1 MARIDFY
8 ILPDTTL
15 DARLQFACKLAE
27 TIHRKGYRLHLHCED
42 KALAEQADEAL
53 WQFRDDAYLPHA
65 LEDSELA
72 ASVPIT
78 LGWQQLPVPTEET
91 ALLNLHPD
99 IPEGIEHF
107 ARVAEII
114 NQHQHVLV
122 AKRACWQRYK
132 ALGHE
137 VVPHKLG

>member
-15 DARLQFACKLAE
+15 EARLQFAYKLAE

-42 KALAEQADEAL
+42 KALAEQADDAL
-53 WQFRDDAYLPHA
+53 WQFREDAYLPHA
-65 LEDSELA
+65 LEDSDLA
-72 ASVPIT
+72 DSVPIT
-78 LGWQQLPVPTEET
+78 LGWQTLPSPQADT

-99 IPEGIEHF
+99 IPDGVERY

-114 NQHQHVLV
+114 NQHQQVLV

>member
-15 DARLQFACKLAE
+15 DARLAFACKLAE
-27 TIHRKGYRLHLHCED
+27 TIWRKGYRLHLHCED
-42 KALAEQADEAL
+42 QALAEQADEAL
-53 WQFRDDAYLPHA
+53 WTFRPDAYVPHA
-65 LEDSELA
+65 LETSDMA
-72 ASVPIT
+72 TQVPVT
-78 LGWQQLPVPTEET
+78 LGWNALPKPATET

-99 IPEGIEHF
+99 IPDGIDAY

-114 NQHQHVLV
+114 NQHQAVLV

-132 ALGHE
+132 TLGHE

>member
-15 DARLQFACKLAE
+15 EARLQFACKLAE
-27 TIHRKGYRLHLHCED
+27 TIYRKGYRLHLHCAD

-72 ASVPIT
+72 DSVPIT

-107 ARVAEII
+107 ARIAEII
-114 NQHQHVLV
+114 NQHHHVLV

>member
-1 MARIDFY
+1 CAS
-8 ILPDTTL
+8 
-15 DARLQFACKLAE
+15 KLAE
-27 TIHRKGYRLHLHCED
+27 TIWRQGYRLHHHCEH
-42 KALAEQADEAL
+42 KALAEQAAAAL
-53 WQFRDDAYLPHA
+53 RNVRQDAYLPHA
-65 LEDSELA
+65 LEDSEMA

-78 LGWQQLPVPTEET
+78 LGWQTLPTPKAET

-99 IPEGIEHF
+99 IPDGVERY

-132 ALGHE
+132 ELGHE

>member
-1 MARIDFY
+1 MIFDLHVHTGAGRY
-8 ILPDTTL
+8 I
-15 DARLQFACKLAE
+15 C
-27 TIHRKGYRLHLHCED
+27 G
-42 KALAEQADEAL
+42 
-53 WQFRDDAYLPHA
+53 
-65 LEDSELA
+65 
-72 ASVPIT
+72 
-78 LGWQQLPVPTEET
+78 EET

-107 ARVAEII
+107 ARIAEII

>member
-15 DARLQFACKLAE
+15 EARLQFACKLAE
-27 TIHRKGYRLHLHCED
+27 TIYRKGYRLHLHCAD

-72 ASVPIT
+72 DSVPIT

-107 ARVAEII
+107 ARIAEII

-122 AKRACWQRYK
+122 AKRTCWQRYK

>member
-15 DARLQFACKLAE
+15 EARLAFAGKLAE
-27 TIHRKGYRLHLHCED
+27 TIWRKGYRLHLHCED
-42 KALAEQADEAL
+42 KALAEQANAAL
-53 WQFRDDAYLPHA
+53 WSFREDAYLPHA
-65 LEDSELA
+65 LEDSEMA

-78 LGWQQLPVPTEET
+78 LGWQTLPTPKAET

-99 IPEGIEHF
+99 IPDGVERY
-107 ARVAEII
+107 ARCQII

-132 ALGHE
+132 KRA
-137 VVPHKLG
+137 